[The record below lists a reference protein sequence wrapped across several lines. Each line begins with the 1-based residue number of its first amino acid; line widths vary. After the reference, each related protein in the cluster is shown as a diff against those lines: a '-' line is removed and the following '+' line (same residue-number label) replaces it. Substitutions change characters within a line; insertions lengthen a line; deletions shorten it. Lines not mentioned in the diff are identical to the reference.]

1 MPASSSTRPGA
12 TRYVWLSIVAALAT
26 IGLKLAAWWL
36 TGSVGLLSDA
46 LESFVNLFAAVF
58 ALSMVIVAAA
68 PPDEDHPYGHSK
80 AEYFSS
86 GFEGTLIL
94 LAAAAILWTAIPRL
108 WAPQPLET
116 LGIGLWL
123 TAASTAVNLA
133 VSRVL
138 SGAAQRLRSVALE
151 ADARHLMTDVW
162 TSCGVVI
169 GLLAV
174 LATGWLWLD
183 AAIAVLVALRILAEG
198 WRLMRGAVGGLMDE
212 ALPADDLAVIEDVL
226 EGFRPRG
233 LHFAELQT
241 RRGGHA
247 RFISVKVRVPGD
259 WRVDASHGLLDE
271 IEAALAARLPGA
283 QTVTHLEP
291 LEAVMPLQAPREADR
306 AG

>member
-1 MPASSSTRPGA
+1 MTSRPDRSDA
-12 TRYVWLSIVAALAT
+12 TRYVWLSIAAAVLT
-26 IGLKLAAWWL
+26 IGLKLAAWWI

-58 ALSMVIVAAA
+58 ALSMLIVAAA

-94 LAAAAILWTAIPRL
+94 LAAVAILWTSVPRL
-108 WAPQPLET
+108 WTPQPLEE
-116 LGIGLWL
+116 LGLGLWL
-123 TAASTAVNLA
+123 TAASTAVNFA

-138 SGAAQRLRSVALE
+138 ARAAQRLRSVALE

-162 TSCGVVI
+162 TSCGVVV

-183 AAIAVLVALRILAEG
+183 AAIAVLVALRILLEG
-198 WRLMRGAVGGLMDE
+198 WHLMRGAVGGLMDE
-212 ALPADDLAVIEDVL
+212 ALPAGDLATIEGVL
-226 EGFRPRG
+226 DAFRPRG
-233 LHFAELQT
+233 LHFADLQT

-247 RFISVKVRVPGD
+247 RFISLKVRVPGD
-259 WRVDASHGLLDE
+259 WRVDTSHALLDE
-271 IEAALAARLPGA
+271 IETTLAASLPGA

-291 LEAVMPLQAPREADR
+291 VEAVIPPQAPRETGQ